1 MRKVETMLH
10 TLGVGRQYK
19 GYNLTCQMLRLAME
33 DPARL
38 CNMKRCLFA
47 PVARLN
53 GCDERTLERN
63 IRTLI
68 QRAWDNNAEA
78 MCRMAGYRLLGRPT
92 VGDFLSFMVDA
103 ALEADSLSRDRPGT
117 R

>member
-1 MRKVETMLH
+1 MRSVEQILH

-19 GYNLTCQMLRLAME
+19 GYDLTCQVLRLAME
-33 DPARL
+33 DPTRL
-38 CNMKRCLFA
+38 CNMRRCLFV
-47 PVARLN
+47 PVALIN

-68 QRAWDNNAEA
+68 QRAWNNDTEA
-78 MCRMAGYRLLGRPT
+78 MCRMAGYRLLWQPT

-103 ALEADSLSRDRPGT
+103 ALETAPLCREEPGSR
-117 R
+117 